1 MRRII
6 LRNLMNVAAL
16 ISITVMVYS
25 QNELQAE
32 SQQGLW
38 WYLLVFLFLFGAMGS
53 IIWVIVLKRSVQ
65 QGRANKKEIPHFKK
79 VEEFNPKIPPK
90 EPRKETKKETLFDTS
105 RQSVVSFMDT
115 LPLLPVFLAKSL
127 PTPKPLTP
135 LPVSNDE
142 GLLSAIEELE
152 TADADEELRLLS
164 LKVLAAF
171 RTRNAVD
178 ALSKLIQNDQSDEIK
193 IKAIQILTEF
203 NHESVF
209 EPILLAC
216 ADSSKRVRTFAV
228 QALSKLN
235 IERSEA
241 WMRIAESDDPE
252 RLRLCASAAI
262 ESGFAE
268 RVFDRL
274 LSKDTKQANEAMALL
289 ALLIKADET
298 TIVFRRLAEEKNQIL
313 QKAILKVIRLTGS
326 DNALGGLYLMLERKD
341 VSDEVKKEIDEIIES
356 ITMSRS

>member
-16 ISITVMVYS
+16 ISITVMVYP
-25 QNELQAE
+25 QDELQAE

-53 IIWVIVLKRSVQ
+53 IIWAIVLKRSVQ
-65 QGRANKKEIPHFKK
+65 QERANKKENPQFKK
-79 VEEFNPKIPPK
+79 AEEFNPKAVLK
-90 EPRKETKKETLFDTS
+90 ESKKEISFEAK

-115 LPLLPVFLAKSL
+115 PPLLPVFLARSL
-127 PTPKPLTP
+127 PTPKSLAP

-152 TADADEELRLLS
+152 TTNADEELRLLS

-178 ALSKLIQNDQSDEIK
+178 ALSKLIQNDQSDEVK

-216 ADSSKRVRTFAV
+216 ADNSKRVRTFAV

-241 WMRIAESDDPE
+241 WMRIVESDDPE

-356 ITMSRS
+356 ITMNRS